1 MDNNR
6 LAQYIDHTILHPKTT
21 LKDIEILCNE
31 AVQYHFYGVCIPPY
45 YIDQAK
51 RILAPSSVKIVSV
64 AGFPLGFGK
73 TNTKIDEL
81 MKVADAGAD
90 EIDVVMNVNA
100 VKNND
105 FEYLRNEINSLV
117 TASGIKS
124 VILKVILETCYLT
137 SKEIETVCRICM
149 EEEVH
154 FVKTSTGFGTKGAV
168 LEDIKLIKSIV
179 GDKVKIKASGGI
191 KNKELMVQFIQ
202 AGANRIGTSSAVKI
216 VQEK

>member
-6 LAQYIDHTILHPKTT
+6 LAQYIDHTLLHPKST
-21 LKDIEILCNE
+21 LKEIELLCND
-31 AVQYHFYGVCIPPY
+31 AVQYQFYGVCIPPY

-51 RILAPSSVKIVSV
+51 RMLMPSAVKIVSV

-90 EIDVVMNVNA
+90 EIDVVVNVNA
-100 VKNND
+100 VKNRD

-124 VILKVILETCYLT
+124 VVLKVILETCYLT
-137 SKEIETVCRICM
+137 GKEIEAVCKICM

-154 FVKTSTGFGTKGAV
+154 FVKTSTGFGTKGAE

-179 GDKVKIKASGGI
+179 GEKVKIKASGGI
-191 KNKELMVQFIQ
+191 KTKEQALQFIN
-202 AGANRIGTSSAVKI
+202 AGANRIGTSSGVKI
-216 VQEK
+216 VHE

>member
-6 LAQYIDHTILHPKTT
+6 LAHYIDHTILHPKTT
-21 LKDIEILCNE
+21 LKDIEVLCNE
-31 AVQYHFYGVCIPPY
+31 AVQYHFYGICIPPY
-45 YIDQAK
+45 YIDHAK
-51 RILAPSSVKIVSV
+51 RILAPSAVKIVSV
-64 AGFPLGFGK
+64 AGFPLGFSK

-90 EIDVVMNVNA
+90 EIDVVINVNA

-124 VILKVILETCYLT
+124 VTLKVILETCYLT

-154 FVKTSTGFGTKGAV
+154 FVKTSTGFGPKGAV

-179 GDKVKIKASGGI
+179 GEKVKIKASGGI
-191 KNKELMVQFIQ
+191 KNKEQMVQFIQ

-216 VQEK
+216 VQEQ